1 MKTFTDETLKKSP
14 YYEKIKYFVTN
25 HDLTQIF
32 ANCKIVKY
40 ADLENYESIYDLL
53 PNKLDFCFI
62 LTESEKN
69 SGHWVCLMRSNKTF
83 SYFDSYADKPKSILD
98 FIPKAM
104 NAFLGN
110 SWNKDLG
117 KMIKSIKKTDKF
129 EYNTT
134 PLQQEL
140 TDVNT
145 CGRWVIARVSLFLT
159 HSFTNKQ
166 FVSFIKKQQTQVKRP
181 LDEVIC
187 MVA

>member
-1 MKTFTDETLKKSP
+1 MKTFTDVTLKKSP
-14 YYEKIKYFVTN
+14 YYDKIVYFITN
-25 HDLTQIF
+25 HDLNGYF
-32 ANCKIVKY
+32 PGCKIIKY

-53 PNKLDFCFI
+53 PRRMDFCFI
-62 LTESEKN
+62 LTEN
-69 SGHWVCLMRSNKTF
+69 DRNIGHWTCMTRSNKNF

-104 NAFLGN
+104 NAYLGN
-110 SWNKDLG
+110 NFEKDLG
-117 KMIKSIKKTDKF
+117 KMIKTIKKTDKF

-159 HSFTNKQ
+159 NSLNNKQ
-166 FVSFIKKQQTQVKRP
+166 FATYIKKQHSKVKRP
-181 LDEVIC
+181 FDEVIC
-187 MVA
+187 MLA